1 MARETGIVKWFSNEK
16 GYGFITRGSGEDVFV
31 HYTDII
37 GDGFRSLKEGEAVDF
52 EVMIGDRGPKA
63 HRVARQE
70 AGEKAPADGPRD
82 GEPQSL
88 ASQLREKLGRL
99 FNVA

>member
-16 GYGFITRGSGEDVFV
+16 GYGFIKRSNGEDVFV
-31 HYTDII
+31 HYTDIV

-52 EVMIGDRGPKA
+52 EVVIGDRGPKA
-63 HRVARQE
+63 HRVSRQDASDIPAAVPT
-70 AGEKAPADGPRD
+70 AGE
-82 GEPQSL
+82 EQSL

>member
-1 MARETGIVKWFSNEK
+1 MARETGTVKWFSNEK
-16 GYGFITRGSGEDVFV
+16 GYGFITQSNGEDVFV
-31 HYTDII
+31 PYPDII
-37 GDGFRSLKEGEAVDF
+37 GDGFRSLKEGEPVDF

-63 HRVARQE
+63 HRVSPRDATNIP
-70 AGEKAPADGPRD
+70 GTVPADGD
-82 GEPQSL
+82 TQSL